1 MQYMTYNKDVIDEVE
16 SDNRI
21 DDLNVQ
27 NEEIYLTV
35 YDPKVRNLVQSYY
48 KKNYNVDV
56 ATRGLNIIIEW

>member
-56 ATRGLNIIIEW
+56 ATRGLNIKIEW

>member
-16 SDNRI
+16 SDDRI

-27 NEEIYLTV
+27 NKEIYLTV

-56 ATRGLNIIIEW
+56 ATRGLNIKIEW